1 MAYTEFRK
9 SYGDFEIVIPAI
21 DFSRL
26 KDFDAAAVADVV
38 FALHEYNQ
46 YTWSE
51 YWGQR
56 YVCNHLRQ
64 YGFQGELAAYC
75 ICQRIDRY
83 NHGLEHYIDDVMG
96 FAIEEADIHFR
107 PQYAA
112 GTVLRTE
119 WCKHMAKEI
128 EREFGL

>member
-1 MAYTEFRK
+1 M
-9 SYGDFEIVIPAI
+9 
-21 DFSRL
+21 
-26 KDFDAAAVADVV
+26 V
-38 FALHEYNQ
+38 FALREYNQ
-46 YTWSE
+46 YAWSKH
-51 YWGQR
+51 WGQR

-75 ICQRIDRY
+75 ICQRIDQDS
-83 NHGLEHYIDDVMG
+83 HGLEHYIADVMG
-96 FAIEEADIHFR
+96 VAIEEIYIYFG

-112 GTVLRTE
+112 GAALRIE